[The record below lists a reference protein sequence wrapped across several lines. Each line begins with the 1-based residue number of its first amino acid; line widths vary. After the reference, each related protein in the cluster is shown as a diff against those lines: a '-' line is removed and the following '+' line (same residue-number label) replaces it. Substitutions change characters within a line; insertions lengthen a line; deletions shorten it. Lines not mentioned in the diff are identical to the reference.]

1 MDWVLRYLTYQTMGT
16 MVSEQGYCGLR
27 PPTEGK
33 GSQTKLETLAEN
45 LNLKEPMG
53 NLAELL
59 VFALGKAPEPQKP
72 ICRTPKPNPPTVR
85 PQRSRHVVAVIKG

>member
-59 VFALGKAPEPQKP
+59 VFALGKPRNPKSQSAEPQSP
-72 ICRTPKPNPPTVR
+72 TPQQSDLNALDMWWL
-85 PQRSRHVVAVIKG
+85 S